1 MNHRSRRERVID
13 YWPGFVDALSTLVL
27 GIIFLLTVFVVVQFF
42 LSQEL
47 AGKDTAL
54 VRLNAQISQLTDL
67 LALEKAGKVDME
79 DEIAR
84 LRASLS
90 DTGQERDPLKTA
102 AEKAGS
108 DAEILAP
115 NFGPRS
121 DRIAFPHTR
130 ETDCVAFELR
140 CAERMFISLR
150 NRRASDLRRG
160 AQTFA
165 PSGRIIF
172 SAGLDC
178 LLFACAFVE
187 RRTQQQVP

>member
-1 MNHRSRRERVID
+1 LRTS
-13 YWPGFVDALSTLVL
+13 
-27 GIIFLLTVFVVVQFF
+27 FLH
-42 LSQEL
+42 
-47 AGKDTAL
+47 
-54 VRLNAQISQLTDL
+54 
-67 LALEKAGKVDME
+67 
-79 DEIAR
+79 IA
-84 LRASLS
+84 
-90 DTGQERDPLKTA
+90 
-102 AEKAGS
+102 
-108 DAEILAP
+108 
-115 NFGPRS
+115 
-121 DRIAFPHTR
+121 
-130 ETDCVAFELR
+130 ETDCVAGHIGFELR

>member
-1 MNHRSRRERVID
+1 VSMSSALATPSSTMRAARRPR
-13 YWPGFVDALSTLVL
+13 FVDVVEAIIGSGPASAEPRGSRAARGLVIPLDTKVLL
-27 GIIFLLTVFVVVQFF
+27 G
-42 LSQEL
+42 
-47 AGKDTAL
+47 
-54 VRLNAQISQLTDL
+54 R
-67 LALEKAGKVDME
+67 
-79 DEIAR
+79 
-84 LRASLS
+84 
-90 DTGQERDPLKTA
+90 
-102 AEKAGS
+102 

-115 NFGPRS
+115 NFGPGS

-130 ETDCVAFELR
+130 ETDCVAGHIGFELR